1 VLTAAANFLGLMS
14 QAREEVRSDH
24 VLLLVDKWLVW
35 VEQDPAK

>member
-1 VLTAAANFLGLMS
+1 MS

-24 VLLLVDKWLVW
+24 GLLLADNWLAW